1 MTMRRLVAVVALA
14 VALGL
19 PWLLLA
25 HQASAQST
33 GQQRL
38 YIPSLYGPVRLAGVY
53 DCVEYEAGS
62 ILSTDV
68 ITLYPTGD
76 SEYNT
81 LGPYGGVLTGT
92 WEYTPATRTLG
103 FTEFRWESVTVELT
117 MDRLWAARWIQDL
130 NYEFEF
136 ACELRNGL

>member
-1 MTMRRLVAVVALA
+1 MTMRRIGAVMALV

-19 PWLLLA
+19 PWLVLA

-33 GQQRL
+33 GEQRL

-68 ITLYPTGD
+68 ITLYPSGD
-76 SEYNT
+76 SEYDT
-81 LGPYGGVLTGT
+81 IGPYGGVLTGT
-92 WEYTPATRTLG
+92 WEYTPSTRTLG
-103 FTEFRWESVTVELT
+103 FTDFRWETVTVELT
-117 MDRLWAARWIQDL
+117 MDHLWAVRWVQDL
-130 NYEFEF
+130 NYEFRFE
-136 ACELRNGL
+136 CEVRLGL